1 MTTNTYKMEQQM
13 IDAMAKY
20 HKTATSYYES
30 GVFDDDIEQAVSAY
44 HDYLTTKQ
52 AISVYLC
59 ASHATFQVKSGF
71 MDPKEV
77 EVIFQP
83 PSKGPFTSEISLI
96 PTSEESLR
104 EFLKRRFT

>member
-1 MTTNTYKMEQQM
+1 M

-20 HKTATSYYES
+20 HETATSYYES

-52 AISVYLC
+52 AICVYLPT
-59 ASHATFQVKSGF
+59 SQVTFQVNSGF

-77 EVIFQP
+77 EVVFQP
-83 PSKGPFTSEISLI
+83 PMKGPFSSEISYT
-96 PTSEESLR
+96 PNSEESLR